1 MLIGSLVSVGFILL
15 VVHRPVRDLI
25 AGTKRVA
32 AGNLGHRLTVHSA
45 DELGELAASF
55 NRMTADLARAHAEIT
70 AWTRTLEARVE
81 KKTTELEQAYT
92 GLVVNE
98 KMASLGK
105 LAATVAH
112 EVNNPLFGILTYSRL
127 VLKQL
132 EKDELTPA
140 GKADAIEQLRIIE
153 RESKRCGEIMRN
165 LLDFAR
171 QAPPRKQPQA
181 LNVLVG
187 RALTLVRHQ
196 AALQGTELVQELA
209 PDLPQCLCDADQ
221 VQQVILVLLVNALE
235 AMPHG
240 GRVEVV
246 TQLDAS
252 GAAAQIRRAGQ
263 RAGHRSG
270 CASAHLR
277 TLLHHQRGPAQDGAG
292 AGGGLQHRRAS
303 RWYADRGIRAGE
315 GRRIH
320 FDAAA
325 GRARGGRR
333 AGERR
338 ECMTV
343 PQTYTAGQKGRIL
356 IVDDELVVRDSLQ
369 KWFDSE
375 GYDAGA
381 VSSGREALFAVQQK
395 QYDLALLD
403 IKMPG
408 MDGMELQKKLREVDS
423 DLTVVIMTGYA
434 SVETAVEA
442 LKMGAY
448 DYITK
453 PIDPDEL
460 VHLVSNA
467 LGHKRYKRELER
479 LRDNLQEIY
488 PDTKLIGNSP
498 AIRRVLELVEMVA
511 ATDTTV
517 LIFGESGTG
526 KELVARAIHA
536 ASPRRNMPMVVIHCG
551 ALTETLL
558 ESELFGHERGA
569 FTGAQYRKKG
579 KFEVADG
586 GSVFLDEISDI
597 SLKTQTDLLRVLQEK
612 EIQRVGGSQTVKV
625 DFRCIAAT
633 NKNLE
638 DLVKAGTFRPDLYYR
653 LNVFAIDLPPLRE
666 RREDIPLLADHF
678 LKKFATAMNK
688 PLPTP
693 GAAGG
698 RSAAGPRLAGQR
710 PRTRE
715 RRRTGHGDR
724 PGTGDPTGRFPVPVA
739 AHAAGGRAHARR
751 DRARPHRAG
760 LAGDGR
766 QSLPRRQNPRY
777 RPDHVVQQTAA
788 LRPQVNAASS
798 SIGAIHLQP
807 VGEGVALELLDDL
820 AAALARTFR
829 VSCHVRTSAARRSVR
844 PGRHPRP
851 VLLDGD
857 PGGADVHRVG
867 GECGNPPAGGHG
879 PGSLRSD
886 PHLRV
891 RRGTTARSL
900 RADLAVPPARGVLRA
915 AAQPRT
921 PDGACDQ
928 GGGPRTGPHPG
939 LAALPRLALRDGLRP
954 RRRAPGPEGAG
965 VLRRLPAHRG
975 TLESVALVQAHAQK
989 ATQWHERDARLHP
1002 NLWGLP
1008 GAPGHDPAGIDGRRH
1023 PVHRV
1028 PER

>member
-1 MLIGSLVSVGFILL
+1 MSGGAAGVSRLRLNLTWKLAVLVVASFAAFVALIGYLSLREHRRHSEELVLQNADRVTDLIQRSTRYQMLHNDREALYQMIKALGSEPGMRRIRVFSADGKISFSTDEAEVDKVVNKQAEACYKCHAKEAPLTRLDRPDRARIFTESNGERVLGMIRPIENQPACSNASCHAHPAERRVLGVIDANLSLAEADVQLADFAKNMKALTGLSVLIGSLVSVGFILL

-55 NRMTADLARAHAEIT
+55 NKMTADLARAHAEIT

-153 RESKRCGEIMRN
+153 RESKRCGEIMKN

-196 AALQGTELVQELA
+196 AALQGVELVQELA
-209 PDLPQCLCDADQ
+209 PDLPH
-221 VQQVILVLLVNALE
+221 VLVRR
-235 AMPHG
+235 G
-240 GRVEVV
+240 
-246 TQLDAS
+246 S
-252 GAAAQIRRAGQ
+252 GAAGDSSAAGQ
-263 RAGHRSG
+263 RAGGHAPRRARGGGHPARRFRRRRADPRAGQRTGHCSG

-277 TLLHHQRGPAQDGAG
+277 ALFHNQRGPAQDGAG
-292 AGGGLQHRRAS
+292 SGGGLQHRRAS
-303 RWYADRGIRAGE
+303 RWYADRGIRAGK

-325 GRARGGRR
+325 GRARSGRR

-343 PQTYTAGQKGRIL
+343 PQTYSAGQKGRIL

-653 LNVFAIDLPPLRE
+653 LKVFAIDLPPLRE

-688 PLPTP
+688 PLPTLAPQAVDLLLAHDWP
-693 GAAGG
+693 GNVRELENAVERAMVIG
-698 RSAAGPRLAGQR
+698 RGPEIQPADFPFQLQ
-710 PRTRE
+710 
-715 RRRTGHGDR
+715 
-724 PGTGDPTGRFPVPVA
+724 PTQPVA
-739 AHAAGGRAHARR
+739 GRTLDEIERGHIERVLQETAGNLSR
-751 DRARPHRAG
+751 
-760 LAGDGR
+760 
-766 QSLPRRQNPRY
+766 
-777 RPDHVVQQTAA
+777 
-788 LRPQVNAASS
+788 
-798 SIGAIHLQP
+798 
-807 VGEGVALELLDDL
+807 
-820 AAALARTFR
+820 
-829 VSCHVRTSAARRSVR
+829 AARI
-844 PGRHPRP
+844 
-851 VLLDGD
+851 LDID
-857 PGGADVHRVG
+857 R
-867 GECGNPPAGGHG
+867 
-879 PGSLRSD
+879 
-886 PHLRV
+886 
-891 RRGTTARSL
+891 TTL
-900 RADLAVPPARGVLRA
+900 YNK
-915 AAQPRT
+915 
-921 PDGACDQ
+921 
-928 GGGPRTGPHPG
+928 
-939 LAALPRLALRDGLRP
+939 
-954 RRRAPGPEGAG
+954 
-965 VLRRLPAHRG
+965 LRRY
-975 TLESVALVQAHAQK
+975 
-989 ATQWHERDARLHP
+989 
-1002 NLWGLP
+1002 GLK
-1008 GAPGHDPAGIDGRRH
+1008 
-1023 PVHRV
+1023 
-1028 PER
+1028 